1 MNAMSNS
8 CFSVWFAAV
17 LVGLV
22 SSGCGAA
29 VSAGEEGPEIEQGFR
44 NPGTNS
50 ATGAAGA
57 SSVHADRF
65 GGAGSGN
72 VTSNTLD
79 AACPCSRRPG
89 ANNSFKCPMGVGE
102 SIATILGS
110 AGGSLDLTARQG
122 ASSGVG
128 FKIDVPPTTLHS
140 DVEVRITET
149 TTPPPAEFVDYSPI
163 YLVEPGD
170 LSSQVRINLTVPYGG
185 NDGRIPRTLAI
196 YAAADPQG
204 PFERVAD
211 SYVNAG
217 FLQGSI
223 THFGAFFAGSPRTDA
238 EAACP

>member
-1 MNAMSNS
+1 MNAMSKS
-8 CFSVWFAAV
+8 CLPGWFAAA

-22 SSGCGAA
+22 SSACGAA
-29 VSAGEEGPEIEQGFR
+29 ASAGEEGPEIEQGFR
-44 NPGTNS
+44 NPDANS
-50 ATGAAGA
+50 AAGAAGA
-57 SSVHADRF
+57 SSLHTDWS

-72 VTSNTLD
+72 AASNTLD
-79 AACPCSRRPG
+79 ANCPCSRRPG

-102 SIATILGS
+102 SIASLLGS
-110 AGGSLDLTARQG
+110 AGGSLELTARQG

-128 FKIDVPPTTLHS
+128 FKLDVPPTTLHS
-140 DVEVRITET
+140 AVEVRITET
-149 TTPPPAEFVDYSPI
+149 TTPPPAEFVDFSPI

-170 LSSQVRINLTVPYGG
+170 LSSQVRINVTVPYGG
-185 NDGRIPRTLAI
+185 NDGRIPRALAI

-204 PFERVAD
+204 PFERLAD